1 MECLPLSRS
10 IASKRK
16 LVKGRW
22 YNCAM
27 IKRQE
32 LDGISWVDL
41 ESPDIEELEQI
52 AKEFSIDPFIVEELQ
67 APTLKPS
74 VISGDDYLYLILHF
88 PAERH
93 SHTRSAS
100 QEVDFILGEKYM
112 ITVRYDA
119 IDPIH
124 KFHKILETETIIDNE
139 PALHHAGEL
148 LYKIIMKLYA
158 GVFHELDYQRD
169 MIKRIEDEM
178 FKGKEKEMVFE
189 ISKVSTILRNFN
201 ILLETHKAVLES
213 FDRQA
218 EGVFGKKFAMYP
230 KALIGEHL
238 RTQTTTSSYL
248 QMASGLRETNN
259 SLLTTKQ
266 NEVMKVLTI
275 MAFVTFP
282 LSLIAGIFGMNTAYI
297 PIVGMEGDF
306 WIIIGIMFAFTTLF
320 FGYFMYKKWL

>member
-1 MECLPLSRS
+1 M
-10 IASKRK
+10 
-16 LVKGRW
+16 
-22 YNCAM
+22 M
-27 IKRQE
+27 KRQE
-32 LDGISWVDL
+32 LDGIIWVDL
-41 ESPDIEELEQI
+41 ESPTIDELEQV

-74 VISGDDYLYLILHF
+74 VIAGEDYLYLILHF

-93 SHTRSAS
+93 SHTRSTS
-100 QEVDFILGEKYM
+100 QEVDFILGEKY
-112 ITVRYDA
+112 ILTVRYDV
-119 IDPIH
+119 IDPVH
-124 KFHKILETETIIDNE
+124 KLHKILETEVIVDNE
-139 PALHHAGEL
+139 PKLKHAGEL
-148 LYKIIMKLYA
+148 LYKIIMRLYS

-169 MIKRIEDEM
+169 VIRRIEEQM

-201 ILLETHKAVLES
+201 VTLETHES
-213 FDRQA
+213 VVDSLDKKG
-218 EGVFGKKFAMYP
+218 ESVFGSSFSMYT
-230 KALIGEHL
+230 KALIGEHA
-238 RTQTTTSSYL
+238 RTQTVTNSYL
-248 QMASGLRETNN
+248 QMTAGLRETNN

-306 WIIIGIMFAFTTLF
+306 WIIIGIMFGFTTLF
-320 FGYFMYKKWL
+320 FSFFLYKKWL

>member
-1 MECLPLSRS
+1 
-10 IASKRK
+10 
-16 LVKGRW
+16 
-22 YNCAM
+22 M

-41 ESPDIEELEQI
+41 ESPNIEELEEVS
-52 AKEFSIDPFIVEELQ
+52 KEFSIDPFIVEELQ

-88 PAERH
+88 PVERH
-93 SHTRSAS
+93 SHTRSSS
-100 QEVDFILGEKYM
+100 QEVDFILGKNYI
-112 ITVRYDA
+112 ITVRYDEV
-119 IDPIH
+119 DPIH
-124 KFHKILETETIIDNE
+124 KFHKTLETETIIDNE
-139 PALHHAGEL
+139 PAMHHAGEL
-148 LYKIIMKLYA
+148 LYKIVMKLYA

-169 MIKRIEDEM
+169 VIKRIEDEM

-201 ILLETHKAVLES
+201 ILLETHKTVLES

-218 EGVFGKKFAMYP
+218 EAIFGNHFSMYS
-230 KALIGEHL
+230 KALLGEHQ
-238 RTQTTTSSYL
+238 RTQTTTNSYL
-248 QMASGLRETNN
+248 QMAAGLRETNN

-282 LSLIAGIFGMNTAYI
+282 LSLIAGIFGMNTSYI
-297 PIVGMEGDF
+297 PIVGQPGDF
-306 WIIIGIMFAFTTLF
+306 WIVIGIMFGFTILF
-320 FGYFMYKKWL
+320 FGYFIYKKWL